1 MAGENRSSFFMNSPS
16 KLPFRSGRS
25 VISHKE
31 TIKVVPRLF
40 VLRKAWFFIY
50 KEIAFKSEKN
60 KNDTNITKHYP
71 KRNKQS
77 FKF

>member
-1 MAGENRSSFFMNSPS
+1 MLCLNEVVLVVLLWCKNSNKKIRLAVVFF
-16 KLPFRSGRS
+16 
-25 VISHKE
+25 V
-31 TIKVVPRLF
+31 
-40 VLRKAWFFIY
+40 Y